1 MKKKILIVIIISMCF
16 VTISLFQ
23 EEQKNEVVEAD
34 EVLIEE
40 QTKENFKFI
49 TSEYDHVDELL
60 KEEFV
65 YETVINYVIQEIPK
79 KNGFYEENGN
89 TYYYLDDILVTGV
102 YKIEEDEYYFD
113 EDGVM
118 QKDAFID
125 KKYYDN
131 DGKLYTGFKEIENNT
146 YYFTKE
152 GYITGVY
159 KIEEDEYYFDKD
171 GVMQKDAFIDNKYY
185 NLDGKNILG
194 EVLIK
199 NKNLYINENGIVK
212 DNFIDNKYYDI
223 NGEYVSGFEIING
236 NVYYKENNKI
246 VKGIRLINNVRYYF
260 DFETGVLKGKN
271 IQSVID
277 ISTWQGDI
285 NFEELKN
292 SNLVDGVIVR
302 LGFGSEKGE
311 DCTLDNKFERNISE
325 LKRLNIPYG
334 VYFFGYAQ
342 NEYASEVEA
351 NFVSN
356 VIKEYDLDLSY
367 PIFYDAELQTF
378 NGVTYTKTMYR
389 KVINKFID
397 ELNNKGF
404 DNVGVYGNLYM
415 LTSGGLSTIRESIP
429 KWVAQYYKE
438 CEYDKKYMGW
448 QYTSSGS
455 IPGINGRV
463 DMNIFFD

>member
-89 TYYYLDDILVTGV
+89 TYYYLDDILV
-102 YKIEEDEYYFD
+102 
-113 EDGVM
+113 
-118 QKDAFID
+118 
-125 KKYYDN
+125 
-131 DGKLYTGFKEIENNT
+131 
-146 YYFTKE
+146 
-152 GYITGVY
+152 TGVY

-463 DMNIFFD
+463 DMNIFYD